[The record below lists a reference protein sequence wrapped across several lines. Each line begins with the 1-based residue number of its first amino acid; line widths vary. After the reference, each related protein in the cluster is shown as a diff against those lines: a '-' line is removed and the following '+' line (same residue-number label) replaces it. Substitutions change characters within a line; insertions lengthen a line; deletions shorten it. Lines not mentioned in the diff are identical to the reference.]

1 MIDKELNKI
10 EDLKVE
16 NGVMIPKK
24 GMLELNKLASEGDKI
39 YIGFENNNCVAKKDN
54 LLIVIRL
61 LDTKFPDYNSVIPK
75 DVKYKIEVKK
85 EEIMDSMKKMLI
97 LSTESYRG
105 VKITLDKNNMEMV
118 SVNPDLG
125 DVKDNIEIVF
135 DDKQIE
141 MGFNSRYF
149 IDVFQSMDSE
159 KVEMGF
165 IDNSSPCII
174 KGDSDKGFLG
184 LVMPMRI

>member
-1 MIDKELNKI
+1 
-10 EDLKVE
+10 
-16 NGVMIPKK
+16 
-24 GMLELNKLASEGDKI
+24 
-39 YIGFENNNCVAKKDN
+39 
-54 LLIVIRL
+54 
-61 LDTKFPDYNSVIPK
+61 
-75 DVKYKIEVKK
+75 
-85 EEIMDSMKKMLI
+85 MLI

-125 DVKDNIEIVF
+125 DVKDNVEIVF
-135 DDKQIE
+135 DDKQLE

-149 IDVFQSMDSE
+149 IDIFQSMDSE
-159 KVEMGF
+159 IVEMGF